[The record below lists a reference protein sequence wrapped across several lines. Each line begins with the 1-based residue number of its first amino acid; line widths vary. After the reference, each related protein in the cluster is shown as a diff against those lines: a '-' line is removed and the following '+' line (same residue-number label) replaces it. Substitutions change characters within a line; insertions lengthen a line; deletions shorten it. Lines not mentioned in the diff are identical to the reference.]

1 MDQQAEYD
9 AEVRAHRAWHDRR
22 YDAISKAISQ
32 VQAGVNLTARRQSAK
47 RMGLADIA
55 IKAGIV
61 GMIAIH
67 RRAAPDQIA
76 AKLYDGQALERVRS
90 FMGNAREFMAIS
102 KAASPPMMTGDS
114 GMAAIM
120 DTGHGGLLASLAP
133 QSIYARLRA
142 LGMRLSLEGYKS
154 IALPYRA
161 SGAPAGS
168 VFVGEGAPIPVRGA
182 TLAAASL
189 VPRKAALISH
199 YSAELFQHS
208 TPTIESVVGTILGE
222 DLAVGIDSVLLG
234 NGAGSAIQ
242 PAGLLNG
249 VTPITGS
256 DSPGDDLGALLAL
269 FDPPPAQPVLIM
281 GIAAATALGL
291 KTSQPLAIPIMISDA
306 IAPDTVL
313 AVDAADFASAT
324 GDDVELSATEDAV
337 LHGADPASP
346 ISAGTS
352 GAGADTAAPVVS
364 AWQQNL
370 LALRAI
376 EFISWAMRRPGRV
389 QALEGVDW

>member
-1 MDQQAEYD
+1 MNDQAQWDEDVRQA
-9 AEVRAHRAWHDRR
+9 RAWHDRR

-32 VQAGVNLTARRQSAK
+32 VQAGVNILNRRQAAK

-90 FMGNAREFMAIS
+90 FMGNTREFVAIS
-102 KAASPPMMTGDS
+102 KAASPPMMTSDS
-114 GMAAIM
+114 GMAAIL
-120 DTGHGGLLASLAP
+120 DSGSAGLIARLAP
-133 QSIYARLRA
+133 SSTYARLRA

-168 VFVGEGAPIPVRGA
+168 VFVGEGQPIPVRGA

-189 VPRKAALISH
+189 SPRKAALISH
-199 YSAELFQHS
+199 FTAELFQHS
-208 TPTIESVVGTILGE
+208 QPTIESVVGTILGE

-234 NGAGSAIQ
+234 SGAGSASQ

-249 VTPITGS
+249 VTPIAGS
-256 DSPGDDLGALLAL
+256 DSPADDLGALLAL

-281 GIAAATALGL
+281 GVAAATALGL
-291 KTSQPLAIPIMISDA
+291 KTSQPLALPIMISDA
-306 IAPDTVL
+306 IAPDMII
-313 AVDAADFASAT
+313 AVDGADFVSAV

-352 GAGADTAAPVVS
+352 GAGADTAAPVTS

-370 LALRAI
+370 LALRVL
-376 EFISWAMRRPGRV
+376 EFVSWTMRRPGRV